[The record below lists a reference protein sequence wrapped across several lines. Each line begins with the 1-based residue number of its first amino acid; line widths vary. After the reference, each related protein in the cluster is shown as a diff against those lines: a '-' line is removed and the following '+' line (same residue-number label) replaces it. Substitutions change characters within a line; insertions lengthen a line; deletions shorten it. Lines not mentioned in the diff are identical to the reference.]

1 MHLYAYSIYDN
12 KALIY
17 NAPFFQHNDAVALRM
32 FGDLIVDTSTN
43 VGRHPGD
50 YVLYCIGSYS
60 DAHGRLD
67 PVAPLRHVMDGSAL
81 VVALAQPATDDL
93 FNDQKQPLTQGA
105 K

>member
-1 MHLYAYSIYDN
+1 MILYAYTIYDN

-17 NAPFFQHNDAVALRM
+17 NSPFFQHNDAVAVRM
-32 FGDLIVDTSTN
+32 FGELIADPSTS

-50 YVLYCIGSYS
+50 YVLYCVGSYS

-67 PVAPLRHVMDGSAL
+67 AVAPLRHVIDGSAL
-81 VVALAQPATDDL
+81 VAAMAQPDL
-93 FNDQKQPLTQGA
+93 FSKDADHLMNAMGA